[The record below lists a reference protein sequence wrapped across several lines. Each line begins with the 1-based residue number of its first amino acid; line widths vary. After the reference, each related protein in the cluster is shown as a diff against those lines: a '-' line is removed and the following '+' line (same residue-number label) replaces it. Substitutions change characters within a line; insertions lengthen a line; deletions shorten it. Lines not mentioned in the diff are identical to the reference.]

1 MISLRSTEQLFLDT
15 LYIDVSCIMITYTI
29 SSNFCKKRFSASI
42 PPGYF
47 YWRFLFYFIST
58 EKWNKKRK
66 YPNGAQ
72 VFTFQGSLIKRQTSD
87 TSSDNEWC
95 NEWCNERQRMTT
107 INNKWQ
113 RVTTNDNERQRVVV
127 LANFL
132 FPRIREEPTA
142 MHPKEI
148 L

>member
-72 VFTFQGSLIKRQTSD
+72 IFTFQGSFMKRQTSD
-87 TSSDNEWC
+87 TLSDNKWY
-95 NEWCNERQRMTT
+95 NE
-107 INNKWQ
+107 WQ
-113 RVTTNDNERQRVVV
+113 RVVQRDTTRENDWQRLITNDNEWQRMTKSDNEFSFW
-127 LANFL
+127 LIYFFL
-132 FPRIREEPTA
+132 E
-142 MHPKEI
+142 
-148 L
+148 

>member
-72 VFTFQGSLIKRQTSD
+72 IFTFQGSFMKRQTSD
-87 TSSDNEWC
+87 TLSDNKWY
-95 NEWCNERQRMTT
+95 NE
-107 INNKWQ
+107 WQ
-113 RVTTNDNERQRVVV
+113 RVVQRDTTRDNDWQRLITNDNEWQRM
-127 LANFL
+127 
-132 FPRIREEPTA
+132 TKSD
-142 MHPKEI
+142 KELSFWLI
-148 L
+148 FFFFE